1 MNYEIQNALQ
11 QKADRY
17 TVDDLLRQC
26 HNLSR
31 QNNDIADAI
40 RVANER
46 IESLTQLF
54 KRNIEALAE
63 VDPDE
68 KEYLIQTLLN
78 SI

>member
-1 MNYEIQNALQ
+1 MNYETQSALQ

-17 TVDDLLRQC
+17 MVDDLLRQY
-26 HNLSR
+26 HNLSQ

-46 IESLTQLF
+46 IESLTQLL

-68 KEYLIQTLLN
+68 KEDIIQTLLN